1 MYAEI
6 LHAPLDFESP
16 PWDTLSGGWVLG
28 HDAWKDAVWLLYLQY
43 EIRKQEAVLGPS
55 CGARCRV
62 GGCVSGWVLCLREDG
77 GGVRWPGTR
86 HVLPTPPFLPAPCL
100 RSRRG

>member
-1 MYAEI
+1 MPAVQKVPADEMYAEI

-43 EIRKQEAVLGPS
+43 EIRKQEAVLGS
-55 CGARCRV
+55 QLRGTLS
-62 GGCVSGWVLCLREDG
+62 GGWVREWVG
-77 GGVRWPGTR
+77 A
-86 HVLPTPPFLPAPCL
+86 LP
-100 RSRRG
+100 S